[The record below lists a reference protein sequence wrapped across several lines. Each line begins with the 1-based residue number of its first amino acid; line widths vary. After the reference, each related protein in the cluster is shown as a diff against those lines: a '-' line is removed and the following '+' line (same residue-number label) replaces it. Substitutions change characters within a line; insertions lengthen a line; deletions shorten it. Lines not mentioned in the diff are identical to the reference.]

1 VSHTCPVQ
9 VCVLVVGDD
18 DRLMCPTHWHMVPR
32 PLQRAVWAA
41 WKNGKG
47 FGTVALAA
55 AQSAAI
61 SAVDA
66 TLQGAGS

>member
-1 VSHTCPVQ
+1 MSHTCPVQ

-41 WKNGKG
+41 WKDGEG
-47 FGTVALAA
+47 FGTLALHA
-55 AQSAAI
+55 AQTAAI
-61 SAVDA
+61 SSVDA
-66 TLQGAGS
+66 TLQGTP